1 MRTFDKDVPVPLYY
15 QLKEIIREDIERG
28 RLSPGRS
35 IPSERELVDRYN
47 ISRMTVRQAISELV
61 VEGYLYRQR
70 GKGTFVAEPKIK
82 QKLLRLRGFSQDML
96 ERGFKTRSEVLEKK
110 QISAGHRLA
119 QALQMKPSEK
129 VYRIKRLRL
138 VNGKPMAL
146 ETAHLPARLC
156 PELLEENLSKASLF
170 GLLEKKYE
178 LKLENSR
185 QALEPALASQEEA
198 KLLGIKKGWP
208 VLVME
213 GTTFLDNGKP
223 IEYVRGIYRSDR
235 YRFFIELYK

>member
-82 QKLLRLRGFSQDML
+82 QKLLRLRGYF
-96 ERGFKTRSEVLEKK
+96 
-110 QISAGHRLA
+110 A
-119 QALQMKPSEK
+119 Q
-129 VYRIKRLRL
+129 
-138 VNGKPMAL
+138 
-146 ETAHLPARLC
+146 C
-156 PELLEENLSKASLF
+156 FLF
-170 GLLEKKYE
+170 L
-178 LKLENSR
+178 
-185 QALEPALASQEEA
+185 
-198 KLLGIKKGWP
+198 
-208 VLVME
+208 
-213 GTTFLDNGKP
+213 F
-223 IEYVRGIYRSDR
+223 
-235 YRFFIELYK
+235 